1 MANGLDHPGSQSIA
15 AAAAQPAPPP
25 DSYADMQSAI
35 IKVNFG
41 LSWRQIATL
50 VVGMPALIGSV
61 GVSGWLVMPAKQSDV
76 TKLEQQ
82 VTAIKTQVQQ
92 VQDVGVKL
100 TDAVS
105 ELARNVQ
112 VLVDRP
118 RVPAPMPKRKPQ

>member
-1 MANGLDHPGSQSIA
+1 MANGLDQT
-15 AAAAQPAPPP
+15 AAQPAPPP

-118 RVPAPMPKRKPQ
+118 RVPAPMPKRKP